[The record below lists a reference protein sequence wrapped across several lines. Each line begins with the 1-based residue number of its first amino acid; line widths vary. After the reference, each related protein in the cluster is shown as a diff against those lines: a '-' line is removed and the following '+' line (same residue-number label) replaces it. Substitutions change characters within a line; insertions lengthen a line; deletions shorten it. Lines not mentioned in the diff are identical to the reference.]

1 LFSPFHHAS
10 NSATVATTDQFAAKG
25 AVEDVRRFYNGRMT
39 PAEDSR
45 TSGRHSR
52 AMQ

>member
-1 LFSPFHHAS
+1 
-10 NSATVATTDQFAAKG
+10 
-25 AVEDVRRFYNGRMT
+25 VRRFYNRRMT